1 MASTAPKARL
11 SVIGAVAL
19 GGVLGAA
26 ARVGLPW
33 PSLGPDL
40 GILAPLPLVIINL
53 TGAILLGLTVGY
65 TRHRDWP
72 EAVMKGIT
80 TGFLGSFT
88 TMSGLALV
96 YFGLLLVPRA
106 GWAGLL
112 LATCALVIFLWFT
125 TVCTGLALRLGDSV
139 GRVHT

>member
-1 MASTAPKARL
+1 MASTAPKARV

-19 GGVLGAA
+19 GGALGAA

-33 PSLGPDL
+33 PSLAPDL
-40 GILAPLPLVIINL
+40 GILAPLPLVMINL
-53 TGAILLGLTVGY
+53 TGAILLGFTVGY

-72 EAVMKGIT
+72 ETVIKGIT

-96 YFGLLLVPRA
+96 YFGLGIVSEA
-106 GWAGLL
+106 GWADLL

-125 TVCTGLALRLGDSV
+125 TVCTGLALRLGDHV
-139 GRVHT
+139 GLVRT